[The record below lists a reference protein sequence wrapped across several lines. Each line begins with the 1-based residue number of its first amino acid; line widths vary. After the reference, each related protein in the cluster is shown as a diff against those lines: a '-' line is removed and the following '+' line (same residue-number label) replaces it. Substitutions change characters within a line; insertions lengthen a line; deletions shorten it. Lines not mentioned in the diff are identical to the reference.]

1 MLHLTIYTDL
11 MPLRFSGYTLGPIVL
26 IRPRCR
32 DDQGLLQHELVHVRQ
47 FWRTFG
53 LFGIA
58 YWLSKSRRFEYEVEA
73 YREQLKYSPGRQALF
88 ARFLANNYDL
98 NITEPQALAALT
110 QVE

>member
-1 MLHLTIYTDL
+1 MLHLTIYTDF
-11 MPLRFSGYTLGPIVL
+11 MPDRFSGYTVGPIVL

-32 DDQGLLQHELVHVRQ
+32 DDQGLLAHELMHVKQ

-58 YWLSKSRRFEYEVEA
+58 YWLSRTRRLAYEVEA
-73 YREQLKYSPGRQALF
+73 YREQLTYSPGREQLF

-98 NITEPQALAALT
+98 GITESQALAALT
-110 QVE
+110 QV